1 MSYSGCIS
9 LTTPLDYE
17 KLDPRING
25 KIKLYVLAVDY
36 GIPSLD
42 TTCVVEIIVQVS
54 CYTFSYSNQILK
66 I

>member
-1 MSYSGCIS
+1 MYYSGSIS

-17 KLDPRING
+17 KLDPIING
-25 KIKLYVLAVDY
+25 KIKLNVQAVDF
-36 GIPSLD
+36 GIPSLN

-66 I
+66 V